1 MYVHNRV
8 SKSTLKELSQPNQQ
22 LEGTMK
28 SIPPPAEPEDLSS
41 AVEEC
46 LCGDTALGETAIL
59 VKLR

>member
-28 SIPPPAEPEDLSS
+28 SIPPAEPEDLSS
-41 AVEEC
+41 AVEES
-46 LCGDTALGETAIL
+46 LFVEIL
-59 VKLR
+59 HWVKLQS